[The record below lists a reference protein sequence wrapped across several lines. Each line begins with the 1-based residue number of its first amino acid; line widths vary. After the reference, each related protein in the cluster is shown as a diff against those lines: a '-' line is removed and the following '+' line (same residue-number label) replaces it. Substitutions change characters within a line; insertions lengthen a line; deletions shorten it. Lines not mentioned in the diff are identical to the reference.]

1 MCLVIMSKC
10 PKFHIDTFNTFG
22 EIGKNLILTKKS
34 KLKRGITPKILISEL
49 YALSDK
55 CVLS

>member
-22 EIGKNLILTKKS
+22 GIGKKSNLDKKN
-34 KLKRGITPKILISEL
+34 
-49 YALSDK
+49 LS
-55 CVLS
+55 